1 KPRRLASRTSRSR
14 IGRNPVFSHHGFRLL
29 QFLQWPTDH
38 HRPRF
43 GTGEGKQNQT
53 HHTAVST
60 PLNKMNIHTQT
71 VINKTWNPAKGAFEY
86 SFAFPFTT
94 KAQYLEFRRLWK
106 ENYALLTVSLRAQ
119 KALIKSTMRQR

>member
-1 KPRRLASRTSRSR
+1 
-14 IGRNPVFSHHGFRLL
+14 
-29 QFLQWPTDH
+29 
-38 HRPRF
+38 
-43 GTGEGKQNQT
+43 
-53 HHTAVST
+53 
-60 PLNKMNIHTQT
+60 MNIHTQT

-119 KALIKSTMRQR
+119 KALIKSTMRQREHAGKYQSQLLSLKSDATVQLLMLKAAKQEANRQYQTGKITTDKK